1 MTSDH
6 PDPFVRFAAGCGLQ
20 ISTADLPFAP
30 RDVLSPPANLEWFS
44 LVTIAS
50 DRTQSAVM
58 RALYIAD
65 ASDPRPPSVRD
76 VLWWLAAD
84 SWALEQANRD
94 FRRWAATYQYPE
106 SDSASMR
113 LFRLHVEQ
121 ATALAALVGEQSYRE
136 LLGLYESSIGTQR
149 LSASALHTSAGP

>member
-6 PDPFVRFAAGCGLQ
+6 PDPFVRFAARYGLQ

-30 RDVLSPPANLEWFS
+30 RDVLSAPANLEWFA

-50 DRTQSAVM
+50 DRTESAPM
-58 RALYIAD
+58 RTLFITE

-76 VLWWLAAD
+76 VLWWLASD

-94 FRRWAATYQYPE
+94 FRIWAATYQYPE
-106 SDSASMR
+106 GEDAAMR
-113 LFRLHVEQ
+113 LFRLHLDQ
-121 ATALAALVGEQSYRE
+121 AAALAALVGEQSYRE
-136 LLGLYESSIGTQR
+136 LLDLYESSIGTQR
-149 LSASALHTSAGP
+149 LSAPARRSAST